1 MNVSNMMNA
10 TELWSVAS
18 MTSCRSQS
26 PVLLVRK
33 QAGDITS
40 TPGCHSSFRATA
52 PVAPPDLVT
61 PPVHPSHHSL
71 VHSEMSVCCVELTL
85 THNM

>member
-10 TELWSVAS
+10 TELLWSVGS

-33 QAGDITS
+33 HQHGDISS
-40 TPGCHSSFRATA
+40 TPGCHTSFRATA

-61 PPVHPSHHSL
+61 APVNPSHHTL
-71 VHSEMSVCCVELTL
+71 VHSEMSVCCMEMTV
-85 THNM
+85 